1 MKNENNKNDMS
12 RKSFVAYRDWQS
24 IFEMLNDEELGRLTR
39 VIFDY
44 VNGKEVEI
52 DDRVLKIVFE
62 NIRLTIDRDTQK
74 YNAIVQRNK
83 ENGKKGGRP
92 KKENPKNPLGYL
104 ATQNNPP
111 EPKKA
116 DSDSDS
122 DIDIDIDNIS
132 IERDWKKSFEL
143 YQEYV
148 REGYNDVTSDKEW
161 MLKQQEYHPSVDIAK
176 SIEKSCVNFWSTQEG
191 WANKKKGKAKT
202 INWKTTFGNAI
213 SNKIN
218 KVYINNKEN
227 EDTRATQFGL

>member
-44 VNGKEVEI
+44 VNGKKVEI

-148 REGYNDVTSDKEW
+148 RQGYNDVTSDKEW
-161 MLKQQEYHPSVDIAK
+161 INKQQEYNPGVDITK
-176 SIEKSCVNFWSTQEG
+176 SIEKSCVNFWSTHEG
-191 WANKKKGKAKT
+191 WANKKKNKAKT

-213 SNKIN
+213 SNSIN
-218 KVYINNKEN
+218 KVYLNKEN
-227 EDTRATQFGL
+227 ENEKRKYHQF